1 MITQNQIKDLASYYQ
16 IDEFTVFREYLQ
28 LLFLNYFYRHKK
40 STKIY
45 FKGGTAI
52 HLLFNSARFSEDLD
66 FSTRYNKQQIKKI
79 VKEVEKELETEL
91 SEVKISTLY
100 QGKKS
105 IRLRLKYQSSYF
117 KYPFVIRL
125 DFTEEEKPKKGIS
138 SPLVTRFP
146 IFFPVIPHF
155 SAEEILAE
163 KIRALLTRGKGRDV
177 FDLWF
182 LLEKGVKIDNYLVAK
197 KLKAVNKQFS
207 REKLLKKIK
216 DFPLKRLELDLSQF
230 LPQQQRK
237 IVKSLKKRTI
247 DSLLLSFQSK
257 N

>member
-1 MITQNQIKDLASYYQ
+1 
-16 IDEFTVFREYLQ
+16 
-28 LLFLNYFYRHKK
+28 

-52 HLLFNSARFSEDLD
+52 HLLFNSSRFSEDLD
-66 FSTRYNKQQIKKI
+66 FSTSYNKQQIKKV
-79 VKEVEKELETEL
+79 VKEVEKDLRKELDEI
-91 SEVKISTLY
+91 KIFTLY

-105 IRLRLKYQSSYF
+105 IRFRLEYTASYF

-125 DFTEEEKPKKGIS
+125 DFIKEEKFKKGVS
-138 SPLVTRFP
+138 SPLMTRFP
-146 IFFPVIPHF
+146 IFFPVILHL

-182 LLEKGVKIDNYLVAK
+182 LLEKGVKIDNYLVVE
-197 KLKAVNKQFS
+197 KLKTINKQFS
-207 REKLLKKIK
+207 QEKLIEKIK
-216 DFPLKRLELDLSQF
+216 NFSLKRLEFDLSQF

-237 IVKSLKKRTI
+237 IIKTLKKRSI
-247 DSLLLSFQSK
+247 DSLLLSFQFK

>member
-1 MITQNQIKDLASYYQ
+1 MITQGQIKDLAAYYQ
-16 IDEFTVFREYLQ
+16 IDEFTIFREYLQ
-28 LLFLNYFYRHKK
+28 LLFLNYLYRHKK

-52 HLLFNSARFSEDLD
+52 HLLFNSSRFSEDLD
-66 FSTRYNKQQIKKI
+66 FSCSYNKHQIKQI
-79 VKEVEKELETEL
+79 IKEVEKDLRKELAEI
-91 SEVKISTLY
+91 KIYTLY

-105 IRLRLKYQSSYF
+105 IRFRLKYKPSYF

-125 DFTEEEKPKKGIS
+125 DFAEEEKLKKAVS
-138 SPLVTRFP
+138 SPLITKFPVFFP
-146 IFFPVIPHF
+146 IIPHL
-155 SAEEILAE
+155 SAEEVLAE

-182 LLEKGVKIDNYLVAK
+182 LLEKGVKIDNSLVVK
-197 KLKAVNKQFS
+197 KLKAVSKQFS
-207 REKLLKKIK
+207 QEKLLKKIK
-216 DFPLKRLELDLSQF
+216 DFPLKRLGLDLSQF

-237 IVKSLKKRTI
+237 IIKTLKKRLI